1 MTKHIMTLPT
11 GENIAYWTYHDDQK
25 PTIVM
30 VHGFT
35 GSHEGF
41 QYLVPLLKD
50 FHLIIPD
57 LPGFGESPLP
67 HKQLTLGGM
76 GELLVD
82 FVDELKLPEK
92 PHLLGHSMGSL
103 VVAEAARQHPSQFA
117 HKLIL
122 ASPVPMPVGLAE
134 MRRLGVAFS
143 RLYYLA
149 GHRLPIIGPRIA
161 KSKKLSWLGT
171 TAIMTTKD
179 KKLQKT
185 IHGHHYKNLDYI
197 SDIGWNRR
205 LHAEINRTGMT
216 RYKSALAQFDILIIN
231 GDRDTVTPLAMQ
243 KKVARDT
250 GAELQVIPNVG
261 HLSHYETPQQVADA
275 LRRFLRQ

>member
-1 MTKHIMTLPT
+1 MMTLPT
-11 GENIAYWTYHDDQK
+11 GEKIAYWTYHDDKK

-41 QYLVPLLKD
+41 QYLVPLLED
-50 FHLIIPD
+50 FQLIVPD

-67 HKQLTLGGM
+67 HEKLTLGGL

-82 FVDELKLPEK
+82 FVDELKLSEK

-122 ASPVPMPVGLAE
+122 ASPVPMPVGPVE
-134 MRRLGVAFS
+134 TRRIGVLLS
-143 RLYYLA
+143 RLYYIA
-149 GHRLPIIGPRIA
+149 SHRLPKVGAKIAESRRI
-161 KSKKLSWLGT
+161 SWLGT
-171 TAIMTTKD
+171 TTIMTTKD
-179 KKLQKT
+179 KNLQKT

-216 RYKSALAQFDILIIN
+216 RYKSALKQFDLLIIN
-231 GDRDTVTPLAMQ
+231 GDRDNVTPLKMQ
-243 KKVARDT
+243 KKVARMAD
-250 GAELQVIPNVG
+250 AKLAVIPGVG
-261 HLSHYETPQQVADA
+261 HLAHYEKPAEMA
-275 LRRFLRQ
+275 GEIREFLGR